1 MTRGKIIFHNG
12 NGNLIASV
20 ISAVMRQTMSSLLG
34 TDDRIM
40 KQFA

>member
-1 MTRGKIIFHNG
+1 MTRGRIIFRKE

-20 ISAVMRQTMSSLLG
+20 INAVMRQTMSLLHG
-34 TDDRIM
+34 TDDKIM

>member
-1 MTRGKIIFHNG
+1 MAREIIIFHKG

-20 ISAVMRQTMSSLLG
+20 INAVMRQTMSSLLG